1 MKDQIPILLDRTIN
15 ERLDPLDQAWEGS
28 QTFAFVAE
36 KCGVPFEWIR
46 QRLDEFPDRYATG
59 HFVLLTS
66 GSTGRPKLVV
76 GVKKRSERLAAVLHE
91 MQESQPVRETVVAL
105 PLTYC
110 FSFVNQWLWARIHR
124 RAVILTGGFS
134 RADGLREALERSS
147 QAMFC
152 LVGAQV
158 PLLMDYFKGRE
169 FPGVIRVHFAGGRFP
184 QERLEDVHNLF
195 PSARIFNNY
204 GCAEAMP
211 RLTLRHAEAASVAH
225 HIGWPLPGVELR
237 ADEDSRLLFRSQYG
251 AVAYLDDQGW
261 HEVGAE
267 TWVPTGDLG
276 ASGDDGHWEVLGRE
290 GEVFKRY
297 GEKVSIVQ
305 VLAQARRFWSG
316 QVDAYREVD
325 SRGEAGYVLV
335 LAPSCSDAQAREL
348 LQGLSRSFSRTHWP
362 LRVESLPVMPLL
374 SNGKVDRMSLAE
386 QGAKTVHWKQMI

>member
-1 MKDQIPILLDRTIN
+1 MKAQIPILLDRTVH
-15 ERLDPLDQAWEGS
+15 ERLEHLDQAWEGS

-36 KCGVPFEWIR
+36 KCGVPSEWIS
-46 QRLDEFPDRYATG
+46 QRLAEIPDQYATG
-59 HFVLLTS
+59 HFILLTS

-76 GVKKRSERLAAVLHE
+76 GVKKRSERLTAVLHE
-91 MQESQPVRETVVAL
+91 LQESQPVLETVVAL

-124 RAVILTGGFS
+124 RTITMTGGLS
-134 RADGLREALERSS
+134 RADSLREALERSS

-158 PLLMDYFKGRE
+158 SLLMDYFKGRE

-184 QERLEDVHNLF
+184 QERLEDVQNLF
-195 PSARIFNNY
+195 PNARIFNNY

-211 RLTLRHAEAASVAH
+211 RLTLRHAEAALVAH

-237 ADEDSRLLFRSQYG
+237 ADENSRLLFRSQYG
-251 AVAYLDDQGW
+251 AVAYIDDQGL
-261 HEVGAE
+261 HEVGPE

-276 ASGDDGHWEVLGRE
+276 ASGDDGHWEVFGRE

-297 GEKVSIVQ
+297 GEKVSIIQ
-305 VLAQARRFWSG
+305 ILAHARRFWSG

-348 LQGLSRSFSRTHWP
+348 LQGLSRSFPRAHWP
-362 LRVESLPVMPLL
+362 LRVESLLVIPLL
-374 SNGKVDRMSLAE
+374 PNGKVDRMSMAE
-386 QGAKTVHWKQMI
+386 HGPKTVHWKQMI